1 MEIEQVIDN
10 IAKVKADIEKIKSQ
24 CGYDY
29 DITLIGV
36 TKTKPCELSVEIQN
50 RGLLGDVGENY
61 VQELVEKYPFAPH
74 LNWHFVGQL
83 QSNKV
88 KYIIDKVAL
97 IHSLD
102 RESLAI
108 EIEKQAVKH
117 NKNVDCL
124 IEINMGSELSK
135 GGIDKGQLESFA
147 RFVDDKCPH
156 IRLRG
161 VMAIMPN
168 LGECDELKELFEESY
183 KEYELLNNIVSGRHK
198 IDIRSCGMTNDF
210 EYAIR
215 YAKATHIR
223 IGRALFGARQ

>member
-10 IAKVKADIEKIKSQ
+10 IARMRANIDKIKAQ

-36 TKTKPCELSVEIQN
+36 TKTKPAELSASIQN
-50 RGLLGDVGENY
+50 LSLLTDVGENY
-61 VQELVEKYPFAPH
+61 VQELVEKYPYAPN

-88 KYIIDKVAL
+88 KYIIDKVSL

-102 RESLAI
+102 RESLAV

-117 NKNVDCL
+117 NKIVDCL
-124 IEINMGSELSK
+124 IEINIGSELSK
-135 GGIDKGQLESFA
+135 GGIDKSELVDFA
-147 RFVDDKCPH
+147 KQIDEEYPH

-168 LGECDELKELFEESY
+168 LGECDELKELFEEFFKLWEVLKNTVSDRH
-183 KEYELLNNIVSGRHK
+183 IV
-198 IDIRSCGMTNDF
+198 DIRSCGMTNDWD
-210 EYAIR
+210 YAIR
-215 YAKATHIR
+215 YAKSTHIR

>member
-10 IAKVKADIEKIKSQ
+10 IAKMKAEIAQVKAE

-36 TKTKPCELSVEIQN
+36 TKTKPVELSVDIQN
-50 RGLLGDVGENY
+50 MSLLADVGENY
-61 VQELVEKYPFAPH
+61 VQELVEKYPYAPK

-88 KYIIDKVAL
+88 KYIIDKVSL

-102 RESLAI
+102 RESLAC

-117 NKNVDCL
+117 DKIMDCL

-135 GGIDKGQLESFA
+135 GGIDKSDLVDFA
-147 RFVDDKCPH
+147 KLIDSKYPH

-168 LGECDELKELFEESY
+168 LGECEEFRGLFEDFYRQWEVLKDS
-183 KEYELLNNIVSGRHK
+183 VSDRHK
-198 IDIRSCGMTNDF
+198 VDIRSCGMTNDW

-215 YAKATHIR
+215 YAQSTHIR